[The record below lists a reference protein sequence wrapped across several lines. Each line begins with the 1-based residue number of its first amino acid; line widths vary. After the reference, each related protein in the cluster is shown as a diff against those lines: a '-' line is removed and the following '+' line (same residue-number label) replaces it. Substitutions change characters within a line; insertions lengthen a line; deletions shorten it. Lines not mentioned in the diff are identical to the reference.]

1 MKSRRRASKDLYDL
15 RISNSGKSARGIKG
29 PPQSYRA
36 EENYL
41 GSGAAV
47 LASAAEC
54 RVVPASRRIAARRGT
69 AAVGQFLI
77 PALSKGHF
85 YSINSSASAN
95 HDGGMVRPSELTCVG
110 WPQWNIR
117 PIVLA
122 CRQVNPM
129 LRPKQ

>member
-15 RISNSGKSARGIKG
+15 RISNSGRSARGIKG

-69 AAVGQFLI
+69 AAVGRTSIRSTRQ
-77 PALSKGHF
+77 PARTTMAGWLGQ
-85 YSINSSASAN
+85 AN
-95 HDGGMVRPSELTCVG
+95 
-110 WPQWNIR
+110 
-117 PIVLA
+117 
-122 CRQVNPM
+122 
-129 LRPKQ
+129 